1 MATISVPFG
10 YPHAILPSFNED
22 LLNDLKNRPGY
33 AAKYLTAAADDS
45 DEALLV
51 ALRDVASARTGMTGL
66 AEATS
71 FIGLTTQYTS
81 KMRSFRFFGVALL
94 VGCAALTFAPRVP
107 AQGRGGGPDLTKV
120 REARNATEAELESIA
135 IINRKVM
142 VTMRDG
148 KRMAADV
155 YRPKDASK
163 RYGTIFVR
171 TPYNFNYWDVRTGAP
186 RDMRAELEA
195 VKRGYVYVE
204 MNERGHFF
212 SEGNYDI
219 LGPPL
224 TDGVDEFN
232 WMSSQSWSNGKVGT
246 IGCSST
252 AEWQMGVAGQGVP
265 SYAAMIPQGFGAGVG
280 KVGPYYEQGNWYRG
294 GAVQMLFIAWISGEQ
309 NQIRPMFPP
318 NTSQEDLIRA
328 SKAFDLAQQLPP
340 VDWAKALRYLPEMD
354 IIKAVDGPH
363 GIFADKMPVDTGGAM
378 IQRAPNDP
386 AWYKGGLWHED
397 HPINV
402 PGFWFMSWYDVSVG
416 PNLAAYNSTRQH
428 ARPDIANQQYAVIA
442 PTLHCSY
449 TRATEDTVV
458 GERSMGD
465 ARLDYGELQYAWF
478 DHFLKGE
485 DNHILEKM
493 PKVKYYVMGSNKW
506 ETSDTWPP
514 QGATPKTF
522 YLSSAGKANTLNGDG
537 TLAGGPPNVDKADG
551 FIYDPREPVSSYGG
565 NVCCTGNAVTGG
577 AFDQRKMEER
587 PDVLVYTTEPFKEG
601 TEVSGPIDVTLYVSS
616 DVKDTDFTVKIIDVA
631 PNGPAYNLDETIQRV
646 RYRNGYDK
654 PIAFMEKGKVYK
666 VTLQPMTTSNYFA
679 AGHSIRIE
687 VSSSNFP
694 RFDRNMNTG
703 GNNYDETVGV
713 VAHNQVHHSREY
725 PSQITVDVVKRGGAD
740 STRSAAQR

>member
-1 MATISVPFG
+1 MLFP
-10 YPHAILPSFNED
+10 
-22 LLNDLKNRPGY
+22 
-33 AAKYLTAAADDS
+33 
-45 DEALLV
+45 
-51 ALRDVASARTGMTGL
+51 
-66 AEATS
+66 
-71 FIGLTTQYTS
+71 
-81 KMRSFRFFGVALL
+81 
-94 VGCAALTFAPRVP
+94 
-107 AQGRGGGPDLTKV
+107 QGRGGGADLTKV
-120 REARNATEAELESIA
+120 REERNKIEAELEALA
-135 IINRKVM
+135 IIDRKVM

-148 KRMAADV
+148 KRMAADI
-155 YRPKDASK
+155 YRPKDTSK

-186 RDMRAELEA
+186 RSMTAELEA
-195 VKRGYVYVE
+195 VKRGYAYVE

-252 AEWQMGVAGQGVP
+252 AEWQMGVAGMGIP
-265 SYAAMIPQGFGAGVG
+265 SYSAMIPQGFGAGVG

-294 GAVQMLFIAWISGEQ
+294 GAVQMLFIAWITGEQ

-318 NTSQEDLIRA
+318 DTSQEDLIRA

-340 VDWAKALRYLPEMD
+340 VDWAKALRYLPVMD
-354 IIKAVDGPH
+354 IIKNVDGPH

-378 IQRAPNDP
+378 IKRTPNDP

-416 PNLAAYNSTRQH
+416 PNLAAFNSTRKH
-428 ARPDIANQQYAVIA
+428 ARPEIGNQQYAVIA

-449 TRATEDTVV
+449 TRATEDTKV

-465 ARLDYGELQYAWF
+465 ARLDYSAMQYGWF

-485 DNHILEKM
+485 DNHILETM
-493 PKVKYYVMGSNKW
+493 PKVKYFVMGANKW

-514 QGATPKTF
+514 KGATPKTL
-522 YLSSAGKANTLNGDG
+522 YLASAGKANTLHGDG
-537 TLAGGPPNVDKADG
+537 KIESGPPNVDKPDG
-551 FIYDPREPVSSYGG
+551 FIYDPREPVSSFGG
-565 NVCCTGNAVTGG
+565 NVCCTGNAVQGG

-587 PDVLVYTTEPFKEG
+587 PDILVYTTEPFKEG

-616 DVKDTDFTVKIIDVA
+616 DVKDTDFTVKVIDVA
-631 PNGPAYNLDETIQRV
+631 PDGPAFNLDETIQRV

-694 RFDRNMNTG
+694 RFDRNLNTG
-703 GNNYDETVGV
+703 GNNYDETEGV
-713 VAHNQVHHSREY
+713 VAHNEIHHSRQY
-725 PSQITVDVVKRGGAD
+725 PSSITVSVVKR
-740 STRSAAQR
+740 